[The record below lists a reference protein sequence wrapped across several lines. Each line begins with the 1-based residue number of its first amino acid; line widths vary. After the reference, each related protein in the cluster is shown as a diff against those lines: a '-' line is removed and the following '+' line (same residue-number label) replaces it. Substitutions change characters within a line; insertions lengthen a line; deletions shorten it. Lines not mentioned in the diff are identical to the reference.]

1 MTEKQIYRLKN
12 VILYILKEFSGGT
25 DYIKLY
31 KILYFANKEQLA
43 EMGIPVIADRF
54 KAWDLGPVPSL
65 TGHIVKD
72 LESHNTLEDSLSIFK
87 GALKVRKNKLVKATE
102 TPDIDSI
109 PLHTRKLLDKLV
121 AKYKYYSGDKLSQIS
136 HDEAW
141 REAYEINGG
150 KDNGSETIN
159 PVSMAKV
166 SGATPDMQK
175 CVERLYSHNH
185 NYVSIWNNDDN
196 FDTLETSAI
205 EICNLKNM
213 GAGWDGDDA
222 EEIEDQTADNCRLLL
237 SYSKAI
243 PNFVELVYPTPSGT
257 LCIDWRSK
265 AGKVS
270 AELSE
275 RHFAFYFISNDKKDV
290 YDSPVMELGEESYE
304 SLFHFLDKLKHAE

>member
-31 KILYFANKEQLA
+31 KILYFANKRQLA
-43 EMGIPVIADRF
+43 EIGIPVIADRF

-65 TGHIVKD
+65 TGHVVKD
-72 LESHNTLEDSLSIFK
+72 LESHNPLEDSLSLFN
-87 GALKVRKNKLVKATE
+87 GSLKVRKNKLVKATE
-102 TPDIDSI
+102 APDIDSI
-109 PLHTRKLLDKLV
+109 PQHTRELLDALV
-121 AKYKYYSGDKLSQIS
+121 AKYKYYSANKLSRLS

-150 KDNGSETIN
+150 KNNGTETIN

-166 SGATPDMQK
+166 SGATVDMQK
-175 CVERLYSHNH
+175 CVERLYSHNQ
-185 NYVSIWNNDDN
+185 NFVSIWNNNEDLDP
-196 FDTLETSAI
+196 LETSAI
-205 EICNLKNM
+205 EIFNLKNM
-213 GAGWDGDDA
+213 GVGWDGDDA
-222 EEIEDQTADNCRLLL
+222 EEIAGQTADNCRLLL

-265 AGKVS
+265 VGKVS

-275 RHFAFYFISNDKKDV
+275 RHFTFYFISKDKKNA
-290 YDSPVMELGEESYE
+290 YDSPVMEFEEKSYE
-304 SLFHFLDKLKHAE
+304 NLFHFLDKLKHTE